1 MERRSPF
8 HKRIRTELTMTNIFI
23 IIFGIIFLCGLLFYE
38 KKKNTTSL
46 LIAKSVL
53 SFLFVMTALLQPR
66 PVPAYYHYLLVG
78 LIFCLIGDV
87 CLALPQ
93 DKAFRIGLI
102 AFLIGHIFYIFSFSS
117 LIQIDQWFSG
127 LSFYLFGISA
137 LIFLWLRPH
146 LKSMLIPVLLYIV
159 VITLMLSGAWAV
171 FLKSPFHV
179 LGRTILLSGSLC
191 FYVSD
196 IFVARDKFIKEEF
209 LNRLLGLPLYYAG
222 QFMLAFSIG
231 LL

>member
-1 MERRSPF
+1 M
-8 HKRIRTELTMTNIFI
+8 NIFI
-23 IIFGIIFLCGLLFYE
+23 ILLGIILLLGLLYYE
-38 KKKNTTSL
+38 KKKYRLPLLIVKSILSL
-46 LIAKSVL
+46 L
-53 SFLFVMTALLQPR
+53 FVTTALLQPH

-93 DKAFRIGLI
+93 EKAFMGGLV

-117 LIQIDQWFSG
+117 LTQIDHWISAG
-127 LSFYLFGISA
+127 LFIIFGLSA

-146 LKSMLIPVLLYIV
+146 LKSMLIPVLLYIL
-159 VITLMLSGAWAV
+159 VITVMASGAWAV

-179 LGRTILLSGSLC
+179 FGRGLLSAGALC

-196 IFVARDKFIKEEF
+196 IFVARDKFIKEEYR
-209 LNRLLGLPLYYAG
+209 NRLLGLPLYYAG
-222 QFMLAFSIG
+222 QFLLAFSVG
-231 LL
+231 FLK

>member
-1 MERRSPF
+1 
-8 HKRIRTELTMTNIFI
+8 MTNTSI

-38 KKKNTTSL
+38 KKKNRAPL
-46 LIAKSVL
+46 LIAKSIL
-53 SFLFVMTALLQPR
+53 SLLFVMTALLQPR

-93 DKAFRIGLI
+93 EKAFRTGLI
-102 AFLIGHIFYIFSFSS
+102 AFLIGHVFYILSFSS
-117 LIQIDQWFSG
+117 LTQVSHWISIG
-127 LSFYLFGISA
+127 LF
-137 LIFLWLRPH
+137 IFLGTSAFIFSWLRPH

-159 VITLMLSGAWAV
+159 IITVMGVGAWAV
-171 FLKSPFHV
+171 SWKSSFRIS
-179 LGRTILLSGSLC
+179 GRALILAGALC
-191 FYVSD
+191 FYLSD
-196 IFVARDKFIKEEF
+196 VFVARDKFIKEEYQ
-209 LNRLLGLPLYYAG
+209 NRLLGLPLYYAG